1 MVGRITKGASIRGVL
16 EYNAE
21 KVRNGEA
28 AVLFGNMVLGD
39 CEQSDTFDMRR
50 ALLSFQ
56 PYLDTRKI
64 KDPVFHVS
72 LNPDPSDK
80 LTDEQ
85 LTEIAREYMER
96 IGFGEQPYY
105 VFKHRD
111 IDRKHIHIVSVRLR
125 DDGAIISDSQ
135 DRPRSKAILQSIEHR
150 YGLRPAV
157 KGEEQREFD
166 TARRVEYG
174 RDNLKQQMKSAV
186 RLLAEQYRF
195 GSITEFRTLLNLYN
209 VDLEERKGEAD
220 GKRWNGIVYTAT
232 DERGK
237 WVGTP
242 IKSSAL
248 TPKGG
253 YKFLQKQ
260 IARNDADIKSEQIK
274 GPIRGTVARA
284 MHRARTQDEFVRLLK
299 ADGID
304 AVFRQ
309 NAAGRITGATFVDH
323 RTKTVL
329 NGSRLGK
336 SYSANVFQELFNNP
350 RADRA
355 SLLPKLSAPVPAP
368 APATLR
374 QQTPQKPEAQRPEAT
389 ARPHVVPPTAPAAE
403 QPPKPAPT
411 SPRQTEKIRTEPR
424 GLSPQPH
431 PAQPAPR
438 GIGESL
444 FRAAGDLL
452 GQITE
457 DGPMSQEEFE
467 ALRQNLSRKR
477 KRRKKQGISR

>member
-21 KVRNGEA
+21 KVLSGEA
-28 AVLFGNMVLGD
+28 SVLYGNMVLGD

-50 ALLSFQ
+50 ALSSFQ
-56 PYLDTRKI
+56 PCLDTRKI

-85 LTEIAREYMER
+85 LVEIAQEYMECM
-96 IGFGEQPYY
+96 GFGDQPYY

-111 IDRKHIHIVSVRLR
+111 IDREHIHIVSVRLR
-125 DDGAIISDSQ
+125 ADGSIISDSQ
-135 DRPRSKAILQSIEHR
+135 DRPRSKAILQDIERR

-195 GSITEFRTLLNLYN
+195 GSITEYRTLLNLYN
-209 VDLEERKGEAD
+209 VDLEERKGEAN

-237 WVGTP
+237 WVGSP

-274 GPIRGTVARA
+274 GPIRATVARA

-304 AVFRQ
+304 AVLRE
-309 NAAGRITGATFVDH
+309 NKDGRITGATFVDH
-323 RTKTVL
+323 RAKIVL

-350 RADRA
+350 HADRV
-355 SLLPKLSAPVPAP
+355 SLLPKLTAP
-368 APATLR
+368 APATPR
-374 QQTPQKPEAQRPEAT
+374 QQAAEQPKPQRSETAAQPR
-389 ARPHVVPPTAPAAE
+389 VVPSAGQTAE
-403 QPPKPAPT
+403 QPPKPVPT
-411 SPRQTEKIRTEPR
+411 PPRQTEKIRAAPC

-452 GQITE
+452 GQLAE

-477 KRRKKQGISR
+477 KRRRRYGVK

>member
-16 EYNAE
+16 EYNSE

-28 AVLFGNMVLGD
+28 TVLYGNMVLGD

-72 LNPDPSDK
+72 LNPDITDK

-85 LTEIAREYMER
+85 LVEIAREYMER
-96 IGFGEQPYY
+96 MGFGEQPYY

-111 IDRKHIHIVSVRLR
+111 IDREHIHIVSVRLR
-125 DDGAIISDSQ
+125 DDGSIISDSNE
-135 DRPRSKAILQSIEHR
+135 RYRTGAILRDIERR

-157 KGEEQREFD
+157 KGQEQREFD

-195 GSITEFRTLLNLYN
+195 GSISEYRTLLNLYH
-209 VDLEERKGEAD
+209 VDLEERKGEAE

-232 DERGK
+232 DERGA
-237 WVGTP
+237 WVGSP

-260 IARNDADIKSEQIK
+260 MDRNDADIKSEQIK
-274 GPIRGTVARA
+274 GPIRATVARA

-309 NAAGRITGATFVDH
+309 NVAGRITGATFVDH

-350 RADRA
+350 NADRA
-355 SLLPKLSAPVPAP
+355 SLLPKLSVPAP
-368 APATLR
+368 AAPR
-374 QQTPQKPEAQRPEAT
+374 QQAAEPPKPQRSETAAQPRI
-389 ARPHVVPPTAPAAE
+389 VPPAGQTAE
-403 QPPKPAPT
+403 QPPQPAPT
-411 SPRQTEKIRTEPR
+411 PPQQTEKIHTEPR
-424 GLSPQPH
+424 GLSPQPQA
-431 PAQPAPR
+431 AQPAPR

-452 GQITE
+452 GQLAE
-457 DGPMSQEEFE
+457 DGPMSQDEFE

-477 KRRKKQGISR
+477 KRRKKQNIPR

>member
-28 AVLFGNMVLGD
+28 TVLYGNLVLGD

-72 LNPDPSDK
+72 LNPDITDC
-80 LTDEQ
+80 LTDAQ

-96 IGFGEQPYY
+96 MGFGEQPYY

-111 IDRKHIHIVSVRLR
+111 IDREHIHIVSVRLR
-125 DDGAIISDSQ
+125 DDGSIISDSNE
-135 DRPRSKAILQSIEHR
+135 RYRTGAIMRDIEQR

-157 KGEEQREFD
+157 KEQEQREFD

-253 YKFLQKQ
+253 YTFLQKQ
-260 IARNDADIKSEQIK
+260 IARSDADIKSEQIK

-284 MHRARTQDEFVRLLK
+284 MHRARTQDEFVHLLK

-304 AVFRQ
+304 AIFRQ

-355 SLLPKLSAPVPAP
+355 SLLPKLTAPVPAP

-389 ARPHVVPPTAPAAE
+389 ARQHIV
-403 QPPKPAPT
+403 PPKPAPT
-411 SPRQTEKIRTEPR
+411 PPRQTEKIRTEPR
-424 GLSPQPH
+424 GLSPQLH
-431 PAQPAPR
+431 PAQPTPR

-467 ALRQNLSRKR
+467 AMRRNLSRKR
-477 KRRKKQGISR
+477 KPRRKRTISR

>member
-1 MVGRITKGASIRGVL
+1 MVARITSGSNLSGVL
-16 EYNAE
+16 KYNAD
-21 KVRNGEA
+21 KVNRGEA
-28 AVLFGNMVLGD
+28 DLLLCNRVIDMERPDRFNLTDAM
-39 CEQSDTFDMRR
+39 QSF
-50 ALLSFQ
+50 A
-56 PYLDTRKI
+56 PYLAVNRRTKN
-64 KDPVFHVS
+64 PVFHVS
-72 LNPDPSDK
+72 LNPAVTDC
-80 LTDEQ
+80 LTDAQ

-96 IGFGEQPYY
+96 MGFGDQPYY

-111 IDRKHIHIVSVRLR
+111 IDREHIHIVSVRIDEYGRKLDHNFER
-125 DDGAIISDSQ
+125 
-135 DRPRSKAILQSIEHR
+135 RRSVEALQSIERR

-166 TARRVEYG
+166 TARRIEYG
-174 RDNLKQQMKSAV
+174 RDNLKQQIKSTV

-232 DERGK
+232 DEQGK

-253 YKFLQKQ
+253 YNFLQKQ
-260 IARNDADIKSEQIK
+260 IAKNDADIKSEQIK

-284 MHRARTQDEFVRLLK
+284 MHRARTQGEFVRLLK

-304 AVFRQ
+304 TVLRE
-309 NAAGRITGATFVDH
+309 NRDGRITGATFVDH

-350 RADRA
+350 HADRA
-355 SLLPKLSAPVPAP
+355 SLLPKLSAPAP
-368 APATLR
+368 AIPR
-374 QQTPQKPEAQRPEAT
+374 QQTAEPPKPQRSETA
-389 ARPHVVPPTAPAAE
+389 ARPHVVPPAAPAAE
-403 QPPKPAPT
+403 RPPKPVPIP
-411 SPRQTEKIRTEPR
+411 PRQTEKIRTE
-424 GLSPQPH
+424 PH

-452 GQITE
+452 EQLAE

-467 ALRQNLSRKR
+467 AMRHNLSRKH
-477 KRRKKQGISR
+477 KRRRKQSLSR

>member
-28 AVLFGNMVLGD
+28 TVLYGNLVLGD

-72 LNPDPSDK
+72 LNPDITDC
-80 LTDEQ
+80 LTDAQ

-96 IGFGEQPYY
+96 MGFGEQPYY

-111 IDRKHIHIVSVRLR
+111 IDREHIHIVSVRLR
-125 DDGAIISDSQ
+125 DDGSIISDSNE
-135 DRPRSKAILQSIEHR
+135 RYRTGAIMRDIEQR

-157 KGEEQREFD
+157 KEQEQREFD

-253 YKFLQKQ
+253 YTFLQKQ
-260 IARNDADIKSEQIK
+260 IARSDADIKSEQIK

-284 MHRARTQDEFVRLLK
+284 MHRARTQDEFVHLLK

-304 AVFRQ
+304 AIFRQ

-355 SLLPKLSAPVPAP
+355 SLLPKLTAPVPAP

-389 ARPHVVPPTAPAAE
+389 ARQHIV
-403 QPPKPAPT
+403 PPKPAPT
-411 SPRQTEKIRTEPR
+411 PPRQTEKIRTEPR
-424 GLSPQPH
+424 GLPPQPH
-431 PAQPAPR
+431 PAQPTPR

-467 ALRQNLSRKR
+467 AMRRNLSRKR
-477 KRRKKQGISR
+477 KPRRKRTISR

>member
-28 AVLFGNMVLGD
+28 TVLYGNLVLGD

-72 LNPDPSDK
+72 LNPDITDC
-80 LTDEQ
+80 LTDAQ

-96 IGFGEQPYY
+96 MGFGEQPYY

-111 IDRKHIHIVSVRLR
+111 IDREHIHIVSVRLR
-125 DDGAIISDSQ
+125 DDGSIISDSNE
-135 DRPRSKAILQSIEHR
+135 RYRTGAIMRDIEQR

-157 KGEEQREFD
+157 KEQEQREFD

-253 YKFLQKQ
+253 YTFLQKQ
-260 IARNDADIKSEQIK
+260 IARSDADIKSEQIK

-284 MHRARTQDEFVRLLK
+284 MHRARTQDEFVHLLK

-304 AVFRQ
+304 AIFRQ

-355 SLLPKLSAPVPAP
+355 SLLPKLTAPVPAP

-389 ARPHVVPPTAPAAE
+389 ARQHIV
-403 QPPKPAPT
+403 PPKPAPT
-411 SPRQTEKIRTEPR
+411 PPRQTEKIRTEPR

-431 PAQPAPR
+431 PAQPTPR

-467 ALRQNLSRKR
+467 AMRRNLSRKR
-477 KRRKKQGISR
+477 KPRRKRTISR

>member
-16 EYNAE
+16 EYNSE

-28 AVLFGNMVLGD
+28 TVLYGNMVLGD

-50 ALLSFQ
+50 ALSSFQ

-72 LNPDPSDK
+72 LNPDLSDK

-85 LTEIAREYMER
+85 LVEIAQEYMER
-96 IGFGEQPYY
+96 MGFGQQPYY

-111 IDRKHIHIVSVRLR
+111 IDREHIHIVSVRLR
-125 DDGAIISDSQ
+125 DDGSIISDSNE
-135 DRPRSKAILQSIEHR
+135 RYRTGAILRDIERR

-157 KGEEQREFD
+157 KGQEQREFD

-195 GSITEFRTLLNLYN
+195 GSISEYQTLLNLYH

-232 DERGK
+232 DERGA
-237 WVGTP
+237 WVGSP

-260 IARNDADIKSEQIK
+260 MARNDADIKSEHIK
-274 GPIRGTVARA
+274 GPIRATVARA

-309 NAAGRITGATFVDH
+309 NATGRITGATFVDH

-350 RADRA
+350 NADRA
-355 SLLPKLSAPVPAP
+355 SLLPKLT
-368 APATLR
+368 APATPR
-374 QQTPQKPEAQRPEAT
+374 QQAAEPPKPQRSET
-389 ARPHVVPPTAPAAE
+389 AVPPRVVPPAGQTAE

-411 SPRQTEKIRTEPR
+411 PPRQTEKIHTSPR
-424 GLSPQPH
+424 GLSPQPQA
-431 PAQPAPR
+431 AQPTPR

-452 GQITE
+452 GQLAE

>member
-21 KVRNGEA
+21 KVLSGEA
-28 AVLFGNMVLGD
+28 DVLFGNMVLGD
-39 CEQSDTFDMRR
+39 CEKSETFDMRR

-56 PYLDTRKI
+56 PYLDTRNI

-72 LNPDPSDK
+72 LNPAITDK
-80 LTDEQ
+80 LTDQQ
-85 LTEIAREYMER
+85 LIDIAQEYMER
-96 IGFGEQPYY
+96 MGFGQQPYY

-111 IDRKHIHIVSVRLR
+111 IDREHIHIVSVRLR
-125 DDGAIISDSQ
+125 DDGSIISDSNE
-135 DRPRSKAILQSIEHR
+135 RYRTGAILRDIERR

-174 RDNLKQQMKSAV
+174 RGNLKQQMKSTV

-195 GSITEFRTLLNLYN
+195 GSITEYRTLLNLYH
-209 VDLEERKGEAD
+209 VDLEERKGEAN

-232 DERGK
+232 DERGE

-242 IKSSAL
+242 IKSSNL

-253 YKFLQKQ
+253 YKFLQKM
-260 IARNDADIKSEQIK
+260 IAKNDADLKSETTK
-274 GPIRGTVARA
+274 APIRATVARA

-299 ADGID
+299 AAGID

-309 NAAGRITGATFVDH
+309 NKAGRITGVTFIDH
-323 RTKTVL
+323 RMKTVL

-350 RADRA
+350 NADRA
-355 SLLPKLSAPVPAP
+355 ALLPKLTVPVPAVP
-368 APATLR
+368 R
-374 QQTPQKPEAQRPEAT
+374 KQTAGQPEPQRPGT
-389 ARPHVVPPTAPAAE
+389 VVPPRVEPPAE
-403 QPPKPAPT
+403 QPPKPVPT
-411 SPRQTEKIRTEPR
+411 PPRQTEKIRVVSP
-424 GLSPQPH
+424 GLSSQPRA
-431 PAQPAPR
+431 AQPASH

-444 FRAAGDLL
+444 FSAAGDLL
-452 GQITE
+452 GQLTD

-467 ALRQNLSRKR
+467 TLRRNLSRKR
-477 KRRKKQGISR
+477 KRRKTQGITR

>member
-1 MVGRITKGASIRGVL
+1 MVARITSGSNLSGVL
-16 EYNAE
+16 KYNAD
-21 KVRNGEA
+21 KVNCGEA
-28 AVLFGNMVLGD
+28 DLLLCNRVIDMERPDRFNLTDAM
-39 CEQSDTFDMRR
+39 QSF
-50 ALLSFQ
+50 A
-56 PYLDTRKI
+56 PYLAVNRRTKN
-64 KDPVFHVS
+64 PVFHVS
-72 LNPDPSDK
+72 LNPAITDC
-80 LTDEQ
+80 LTDAQ

-96 IGFGEQPYY
+96 MGFGDQPYY

-111 IDRKHIHIVSVRLR
+111 IDREHIHIVSVRIDEYGRKLDHNFER
-125 DDGAIISDSQ
+125 
-135 DRPRSKAILQSIEHR
+135 RRSVDALQSIERR

-157 KGEEQREFD
+157 KGQEQREFD

-195 GSITEFRTLLNLYN
+195 GSISEFRTLLNLYN

-232 DERGK
+232 DEQGK

-274 GPIRGTVARA
+274 GTIRGTVARA

-355 SLLPKLSAPVPAP
+355 SLLPKLSAPAP

-374 QQTPQKPEAQRPEAT
+374 QQTPQKPEAQRPETT
-389 ARPHVVPPTAPAAE
+389 ARPHAVPPAAPAAE

-411 SPRQTEKIRTEPR
+411 PPRQTEKIRTEPR

-431 PAQPAPR
+431 PAQPAPH

-444 FRAAGDLL
+444 FLAAGDLL

-467 ALRQNLSRKR
+467 AMRRNLSRKR
-477 KRRKKQGISR
+477 KPRRKRTISR

>member
-21 KVRNGEA
+21 KVLSGEA
-28 AVLFGNMVLGD
+28 SVLYGNMVLGD

-50 ALLSFQ
+50 ALSSFQ
-56 PYLDTRKI
+56 PCLDTRKI

-85 LTEIAREYMER
+85 LVEIAQEYMECM
-96 IGFGEQPYY
+96 GFGDQPYY

-111 IDRKHIHIVSVRLR
+111 IDREHIHIVSVRLR
-125 DDGAIISDSQ
+125 ADGSIISDSQ
-135 DRPRSKAILQSIEHR
+135 DRPRSKAILQDIERR

-195 GSITEFRTLLNLYN
+195 GSITEYRTLLNLYN
-209 VDLEERKGEAD
+209 VDLEERKGEAN

-237 WVGTP
+237 WVGSP

-274 GPIRGTVARA
+274 GPIRATVARA

-304 AVFRQ
+304 AVLRE
-309 NAAGRITGATFVDH
+309 NKDGRITGATFVDH
-323 RTKTVL
+323 RAKIVL

-350 RADRA
+350 HADRA
-355 SLLPKLSAPVPAP
+355 SLLPKLTAP
-368 APATLR
+368 APATPR
-374 QQTPQKPEAQRPEAT
+374 QQTAEQPKPQRSEAAAQPR
-389 ARPHVVPPTAPAAE
+389 VVPPAGQTVE

-411 SPRQTEKIRTEPR
+411 SPRQTEKIHAEPR
-424 GLSPQPH
+424 GLSPQPR

-444 FRAAGDLL
+444 FRAASDLL
-452 GQITE
+452 GQLAE

>member
-21 KVRNGEA
+21 KVLSGEA
-28 AVLFGNMVLGD
+28 SVLYGNMVLGD
-39 CEQSDTFDMRR
+39 CEQSDTFDTRR
-50 ALLSFQ
+50 ALSSFQ
-56 PYLDTRKI
+56 PCLDTRKI

-85 LTEIAREYMER
+85 LVEIAQEYMECM
-96 IGFGEQPYY
+96 GFGDQPYY

-111 IDRKHIHIVSVRLR
+111 IDREHIHIVSVRLR
-125 DDGAIISDSQ
+125 ADGSIISDSQ
-135 DRPRSKAILQSIEHR
+135 DRPRSKAILQDIERR

-195 GSITEFRTLLNLYN
+195 GSITEYRTLLNLYN
-209 VDLEERKGEAD
+209 IDLEERKGEAN

-237 WVGTP
+237 WVGSP

-260 IARNDADIKSEQIK
+260 MARNDADIKSEKIK

-304 AVFRQ
+304 AVLRE
-309 NAAGRITGATFVDH
+309 NKDGRITGATFVDH
-323 RTKTVL
+323 RAKIVL

-350 RADRA
+350 NADRA
-355 SLLPKLSAPVPAP
+355 SLLPKLTAP
-368 APATLR
+368 APATPR
-374 QQTPQKPEAQRPEAT
+374 QQAVEQPKPQRPET
-389 ARPHVVPPTAPAAE
+389 AVPPRVVPPVGRTAE

-411 SPRQTEKIRTEPR
+411 PPRPTEKIHTEPR
-424 GLSPQPH
+424 GLSPH

-452 GQITE
+452 GQLAE

>member
-1 MVGRITKGASIRGVL
+1 
-16 EYNAE
+16 
-21 KVRNGEA
+21 
-28 AVLFGNMVLGD
+28 
-39 CEQSDTFDMRR
+39 MRR

-56 PYLDTRKI
+56 PYLNTRKI

-96 IGFGEQPYY
+96 MGFGEQPYY

-111 IDRKHIHIVSVRLR
+111 IDREHIHIVSVRLR

-135 DRPRSKAILQSIEHR
+135 DRPRSKAILQSIER
-150 YGLRPAV
+150 KYGLRPAV

-166 TARRVEYG
+166 TTRRVEYG

-260 IARNDADIKSEQIK
+260 IAKNDADIKSEQIK

-284 MHRARTQDEFVRLLK
+284 MHRARTQDEFVRILK

-304 AVFRQ
+304 TVFRQ

-355 SLLPKLSAPVPAP
+355 SLLPKLT

-389 ARPHVVPPTAPAAE
+389 ARPHIVPPAAPAAE
-403 QPPKPAPT
+403 QPPKPTPT
-411 SPRQTEKIRTEPR
+411 PPRQTEKIRTE
-424 GLSPQPH
+424 PH

-444 FRAAGDLL
+444 FRAAGNLL
-452 GQITE
+452 GQLTE

-467 ALRQNLSRKR
+467 AMRRNLSRKY
-477 KRRKKQGISR
+477 KRRRKQTLSR

>member
-1 MVGRITKGASIRGVL
+1 
-16 EYNAE
+16 
-21 KVRNGEA
+21 
-28 AVLFGNMVLGD
+28 
-39 CEQSDTFDMRR
+39 
-50 ALLSFQ
+50 
-56 PYLDTRKI
+56 
-64 KDPVFHVS
+64 
-72 LNPDPSDK
+72 
-80 LTDEQ
+80 
-85 LTEIAREYMER
+85 
-96 IGFGEQPYY
+96 
-105 VFKHRD
+105 
-111 IDRKHIHIVSVRLR
+111 
-125 DDGAIISDSQ
+125 
-135 DRPRSKAILQSIEHR
+135 
-150 YGLRPAV
+150 
-157 KGEEQREFD
+157 
-166 TARRVEYG
+166 
-174 RDNLKQQMKSAV
+174 MKSTV

-209 VDLEERKGEAD
+209 VDLEERKGEAN

-248 TPKGG
+248 TPKGS

-260 IARNDADIKSEQIK
+260 IAKNDADIKSEQIK
-274 GPIRGTVARA
+274 GPIRGAVARA

-304 AVFRQ
+304 AVLRE
-309 NAAGRITGATFVDH
+309 NRDGRITGATFVDH

-355 SLLPKLSAPVPAP
+355 SLLPKLSAP

-374 QQTPQKPEAQRPEAT
+374 QQTPQKPEAT
-389 ARPHVVPPTAPAAE
+389 ARPHVVPPAAPAAE

-411 SPRQTEKIRTEPR
+411 PPRQTEKIRTEPR

-438 GIGESL
+438 GIGENL
-444 FRAAGDLL
+444 FHAAGDLL
-452 GQITE
+452 GQLAE

-467 ALRQNLSRKR
+467 AMRRNLSHKR
-477 KRRKKQGISR
+477 KPKRKQRLLL

>member
-16 EYNAE
+16 EYNAG
-21 KVRNGEA
+21 KVLNGEA
-28 AVLFGNMVLGD
+28 SVLYGNLVLGD

-64 KDPVFHVS
+64 KNPVFHVS
-72 LNPDPSDK
+72 LNPAITDC
-80 LTDEQ
+80 LTDTQ

-96 IGFGEQPYY
+96 MGFGDQPYY

-111 IDRKHIHIVSVRLR
+111 IDREHIHIVSVRLR

-135 DRPRSKAILQSIEHR
+135 DRPRSKAILQDIERR

-157 KGEEQREFD
+157 KGQEQQEFD
-166 TARRVEYG
+166 TARWVEYG

-209 VDLEERKGEAD
+209 VDLEERKGEAN

-260 IARNDADIKSEQIK
+260 IAKNDADIKSEQIK

-355 SLLPKLSAPVPAP
+355 SLLPKLSAP

-374 QQTPQKPEAQRPEAT
+374 QQTPQKPEAT
-389 ARPHVVPPTAPAAE
+389 APPRVVPPAGQTAE

-411 SPRQTEKIRTEPR
+411 PPRQTEKIRTEPR

-467 ALRQNLSRKR
+467 ALRRNLSRKR
-477 KRRKKQGISR
+477 NPRRKRTISR

>member
-1 MVGRITKGASIRGVL
+1 MVARITSGSNLSGVL
-16 EYNAE
+16 KYNAD
-21 KVRNGEA
+21 KVNRGEA
-28 AVLFGNMVLGD
+28 DLLLCNRVIDMERPDLFNLTDAM
-39 CEQSDTFDMRR
+39 QSF
-50 ALLSFQ
+50 A
-56 PYLDTRKI
+56 PYLAVNRRTKN
-64 KDPVFHVS
+64 PVFHVS
-72 LNPDPSDK
+72 LNPAVTDC
-80 LTDEQ
+80 LTDAQ

-96 IGFGEQPYY
+96 MGFGDQPYY

-111 IDRKHIHIVSVRLR
+111 IDREHIHIVSVRIDEYGRKLDHNFER
-125 DDGAIISDSQ
+125 
-135 DRPRSKAILQSIEHR
+135 RRSVEALQFIERR

-166 TARRVEYG
+166 TARRIEYG
-174 RDNLKQQMKSAV
+174 RDNLKQQMKSTV

-237 WVGTP
+237 WVGSP

-260 IARNDADIKSEQIK
+260 IAKNDADIKSEQIK
-274 GPIRGTVARA
+274 GPIRGAVARA
-284 MHRARTQDEFVRLLK
+284 MHRARTQGEFVRLLK

-304 AVFRQ
+304 TVLRE
-309 NAAGRITGATFVDH
+309 NRDGRITGATFVDH

-350 RADRA
+350 HADRA
-355 SLLPKLSAPVPAP
+355 SLLPKLSAPAP
-368 APATLR
+368 AIPR
-374 QQTPQKPEAQRPEAT
+374 QQAAEPPKPQRSETA
-389 ARPHVVPPTAPAAE
+389 ARPHVVPPAAPAAE
-403 QPPKPAPT
+403 RPPKPVPIP
-411 SPRQTEKIRTEPR
+411 PRQTEKIRTE
-424 GLSPQPH
+424 PH

-452 GQITE
+452 EQLAE

-467 ALRQNLSRKR
+467 AMRHNLSRKH
-477 KRRKKQGISR
+477 KRRRKQSLSR

>member
-21 KVRNGEA
+21 KVRQGEA
-28 AVLFGNMVLGD
+28 FVLYGNLVLGD
-39 CEQSDTFDMRR
+39 CEQSGTFDMRR

-56 PYLDTRKI
+56 PCLDAGSI
-64 KDPVFHVS
+64 KNPVFHVS

-85 LTEIAREYMER
+85 LVEIAQEYMER
-96 IGFGEQPYY
+96 LGFGDQPYY

-111 IDRKHIHIVSVRLR
+111 IDREHIHVVSVRLR
-125 DDGAIISDSQ
+125 DDGSIISDSQ
-135 DRPRSKAILQSIEHR
+135 DRPRSKTILQDIERR

-232 DERGK
+232 DEQGK

-253 YKFLQKQ
+253 YTFLQKQ

-274 GPIRGTVARA
+274 GPIRATVARA

-299 ADGID
+299 TDGID
-304 AVFRQ
+304 AVFRE
-309 NAAGRITGATFVDH
+309 NKDGRITGVTFVDH

-350 RADRA
+350 CADRA
-355 SLLPKLSAPVPAP
+355 SLLPKLT
-368 APATLR
+368 APATPRR
-374 QQTPQKPEAQRPEAT
+374 QAAEPPKPQRSET
-389 ARPHVVPPTAPAAE
+389 AAPPRVVPPVGQTAE

-411 SPRQTEKIRTEPR
+411 PPRQTEKIRTELR

-431 PAQPAPR
+431 PALPAPR

>member
-28 AVLFGNMVLGD
+28 TVLYGNLVLGD

-72 LNPDPSDK
+72 LNPDITDC
-80 LTDEQ
+80 LTDAQ

-96 IGFGEQPYY
+96 MGFGEQPYY

-111 IDRKHIHIVSVRLR
+111 IDREHIHIVSVRLR
-125 DDGAIISDSQ
+125 DDGSIISDSNE
-135 DRPRSKAILQSIEHR
+135 RYRTGAIMRDIEQR

-157 KGEEQREFD
+157 KEQEQREFD

-253 YKFLQKQ
+253 YTFLQKQ
-260 IARNDADIKSEQIK
+260 IARSDADIKSEQIK

-284 MHRARTQDEFVRLLK
+284 MHRARTQDEFVHLLK

-304 AVFRQ
+304 AIFRQ

-355 SLLPKLSAPVPAP
+355 SLLPKLTAPIPAP

-389 ARPHVVPPTAPAAE
+389 ARQHIV
-403 QPPKPAPT
+403 PPKPAPT
-411 SPRQTEKIRTEPR
+411 PPRQTEKIRTEPR

-431 PAQPAPR
+431 PAQPTPR

-467 ALRQNLSRKR
+467 AMRRNLSRKR
-477 KRRKKQGISR
+477 KPRRKRTISR

>member
-28 AVLFGNMVLGD
+28 TVLYGNLVLGD

-72 LNPDPSDK
+72 LNPDITDC
-80 LTDEQ
+80 LTDAQ

-96 IGFGEQPYY
+96 MGFGEQPYY

-111 IDRKHIHIVSVRLR
+111 IDREHIHIVSVRLR
-125 DDGAIISDSQ
+125 DDGSIISDSNE
-135 DRPRSKAILQSIEHR
+135 RYRTGAIMRDIEQR

-157 KGEEQREFD
+157 KEQEQREFD

-253 YKFLQKQ
+253 YTFLQKQ
-260 IARNDADIKSEQIK
+260 IARSDADIKSEQIK

-284 MHRARTQDEFVRLLK
+284 MHRARTQDEFVHLLK

-304 AVFRQ
+304 AIFRQ

-355 SLLPKLSAPVPAP
+355 SLLPKLTAPVPAP

-389 ARPHVVPPTAPAAE
+389 ARQHIV
-403 QPPKPAPT
+403 PPKPAPIP
-411 SPRQTEKIRTEPR
+411 PRQTEKIRTEPR
-424 GLSPQPH
+424 GLSPQQH

-467 ALRQNLSRKR
+467 ALRRNLSRKR
-477 KRRKKQGISR
+477 KPRRKRTISR

>member
-28 AVLFGNMVLGD
+28 SVLYGNLVLGD
-39 CEQSDTFDMRR
+39 CEQSNTFDMRR

-72 LNPDPSDK
+72 LNPDITDC
-80 LTDEQ
+80 LTDAQ
-85 LTEIAREYMER
+85 LTEIAREYMECM
-96 IGFGEQPYY
+96 GFGDQPYY

-111 IDRKHIHIVSVRLR
+111 IDREHIHIVSVRLR
-125 DDGAIISDSQ
+125 DDGSIISDSNE
-135 DRPRSKAILQSIEHR
+135 RYRTGAIMRDIEQR

-157 KGEEQREFD
+157 KGQEQREFD

-195 GSITEFRTLLNLYN
+195 GSITEYRTLLNLYN
-209 VDLEERKGEAD
+209 VDLEERKGEAN

-232 DERGK
+232 DERGE

-248 TPKGG
+248 TSKGG
-253 YKFLQKQ
+253 YTFLQKQ
-260 IARNDADIKSEQIK
+260 IARSDADIKSEQIK

-299 ADGID
+299 TDGID

-336 SYSANVFQELFNNP
+336 SYSANVFQELFKNP
-350 RADRA
+350 AADRA
-355 SLLPKLSAPVPAP
+355 SLLPKLTAP
-368 APATLR
+368 APPRR
-374 QQTPQKPEAQRPEAT
+374 QTAEQPKPQRSETAAQPR
-389 ARPHVVPPTAPAAE
+389 VVPPAGQPAE
-403 QPPKPAPT
+403 QPAQPAPT
-411 SPRQTEKIRTEPR
+411 PPRQTEKIHTSPR
-424 GLSPQPH
+424 GLSSQPRT
-431 PAQPAPR
+431 AQPR
-438 GIGESL
+438 GLGESL
-444 FRAAGDLL
+444 AGVAGDLL
-452 GQITE
+452 GQLAE
-457 DGPMSQEEFE
+457 DGPMSQDEFE

-477 KRRKKQGISR
+477 KHRKKQNIPR

>member
-1 MVGRITKGASIRGVL
+1 MGVIFL
-16 EYNAE
+16 
-21 KVRNGEA
+21 R
-28 AVLFGNMVLGD
+28 FLGV
-39 CEQSDTFDMRR
+39 T
-50 ALLSFQ
+50 L
-56 PYLDTRKI
+56 T
-64 KDPVFHVS
+64 VFSNVS
-72 LNPDPSDK
+72 LNPAITDC
-80 LTDEQ
+80 LTDAQ

-96 IGFGEQPYY
+96 MGFGDQPYY

-111 IDRKHIHIVSVRLR
+111 IDREHIHIVSVRIDEYGRKLDHNFER
-125 DDGAIISDSQ
+125 
-135 DRPRSKAILQSIEHR
+135 RRSVDALQSIERR

-157 KGEEQREFD
+157 KGDEQREFD

-195 GSITEFRTLLNLYN
+195 GSITEYRTLLNLYN
-209 VDLEERKGEAD
+209 VDLEERKGEAN

-232 DERGK
+232 DEQGK

-274 GPIRGTVARA
+274 GPIRATVARA
-284 MHRARTQDEFVRLLK
+284 MHRAWTQDEFVRLLK

-304 AVFRQ
+304 AVLRE
-309 NAAGRITGATFVDH
+309 NKDGRITGATFVNH
-323 RTKTVL
+323 RTKIVL

-355 SLLPKLSAPVPAP
+355 SLLPKLSAPAP

-374 QQTPQKPEAQRPEAT
+374 QQTPQKPEAQRPETT
-389 ARPHVVPPTAPAAE
+389 ARPHAVPPAAPAAE

-411 SPRQTEKIRTEPR
+411 PPRQTEKIRTEPR

-431 PAQPAPR
+431 PAQPAPH

-444 FRAAGDLL
+444 FLAAGDLL

-467 ALRQNLSRKR
+467 AMRRNLSRKR
-477 KRRKKQGISR
+477 KPRRKRTISR

>member
-16 EYNAE
+16 EYNSE

-28 AVLFGNMVLGD
+28 TVLYGNMVLGD

-50 ALLSFQ
+50 ALSSFQ

-72 LNPDPSDK
+72 LNPDLSDK

-85 LTEIAREYMER
+85 LVEIAQEYMER
-96 IGFGEQPYY
+96 MGFGQQPYY

-111 IDRKHIHIVSVRLR
+111 IDREHIHIVSVRLR
-125 DDGAIISDSQ
+125 DDGSIISDSQ
-135 DRPRSKAILQSIEHR
+135 DRPRSKAILQDIEQR

-195 GSITEFRTLLNLYN
+195 GSITEYRTLLNLYN
-209 VDLEERKGEAD
+209 VDLEERKGEAN

-232 DERGK
+232 DERGA
-237 WVGTP
+237 WVGSP

-274 GPIRGTVARA
+274 GPIRATVARA

-309 NAAGRITGATFVDH
+309 NVAGRITGATFVDH

-350 RADRA
+350 NADRA
-355 SLLPKLSAPVPAP
+355 SLLPKLT
-368 APATLR
+368 APATPR
-374 QQTPQKPEAQRPEAT
+374 QQAAEPPKPQHSET
-389 ARPHVVPPTAPAAE
+389 AAPSRVVPPAGQTAE
-403 QPPKPAPT
+403 QPPQPVPT
-411 SPRQTEKIRTEPR
+411 PPRQTEKIHTSPR
-424 GLSPQPH
+424 GLSPQPR
-431 PAQPAPR
+431 PAQPASR

-452 GQITE
+452 GQLAE
-457 DGPMSQEEFE
+457 DGPISQDEFE

>member
-28 AVLFGNMVLGD
+28 TVLYGNLVLGD
-39 CEQSDTFDMRR
+39 CEQSDTFDMQR

-72 LNPDPSDK
+72 LNPDITDC
-80 LTDEQ
+80 LTDAQ

-96 IGFGEQPYY
+96 MGFGQQPYY

-111 IDRKHIHIVSVRLR
+111 IDREHIHIVSVRLR
-125 DDGAIISDSQ
+125 DDGSIISDSNERYRTGVIMR
-135 DRPRSKAILQSIEHR
+135 DIEQR

-157 KGEEQREFD
+157 KGQEQQEFD

-195 GSITEFRTLLNLYN
+195 GSISEFRTLLNLYN
-209 VDLEERKGEAD
+209 VDLEERKGEAN

-232 DERGK
+232 DERGA

-260 IARNDADIKSEQIK
+260 IAKNDADIKSEQIK
-274 GPIRGTVARA
+274 GSIRGTVARA

-309 NAAGRITGATFVDH
+309 NATGRITGATFVDH
-323 RTKTVL
+323 RAKIVL

-350 RADRA
+350 HADRA
-355 SLLPKLSAPVPAP
+355 SLLPKLSAPAPAP

-389 ARPHVVPPTAPAAE
+389 VRQHIVPPATPVAE
-403 QPPKPAPT
+403 QPRKPALTP
-411 SPRQTEKIRTEPR
+411 PRQTEKIRTEPR

>member
-28 AVLFGNMVLGD
+28 VVLFGNMVLGD
-39 CEQSDTFDMRR
+39 CEQSNTFDMRR

-72 LNPDPSDK
+72 LNPDITNC
-80 LTDEQ
+80 LTDAQ

-96 IGFGEQPYY
+96 MGFGEQPYY

-111 IDRKHIHIVSVRLR
+111 IDREHIHIVSVRLR
-125 DDGAIISDSQ
+125 DDGSIISDSNE
-135 DRPRSKAILQSIEHR
+135 RYRTGAIMRDIEQR

-157 KGEEQREFD
+157 EGQEQREFD

-195 GSITEFRTLLNLYN
+195 GSITEYRTLLNLYN
-209 VDLEERKGEAD
+209 VDLEERKGEAN

-232 DERGK
+232 DERGA
-237 WVGTP
+237 WVGSP

-260 IARNDADIKSEQIK
+260 IARNDADIKSEQVK
-274 GPIRGTVARA
+274 GPIRATVARA

-304 AVFRQ
+304 AVLRE
-309 NAAGRITGATFVDH
+309 NKDGRITGATFVDH
-323 RTKTVL
+323 RAKIVL

-350 RADRA
+350 HADRA
-355 SLLPKLSAPVPAP
+355 SLLPKLTAP
-368 APATLR
+368 APATPR
-374 QQTPQKPEAQRPEAT
+374 QQAAEPPKPQRSETAAQPR
-389 ARPHVVPPTAPAAE
+389 VVPPAA

-411 SPRQTEKIRTEPR
+411 PPRQTEKIHTEPR
-424 GLSPQPH
+424 GLSPQPR

-452 GQITE
+452 GQLAE
-457 DGPMSQEEFE
+457 DGPMSQDEFE

-477 KRRKKQGISR
+477 KRRKKQTVSR

>member
-1 MVGRITKGASIRGVL
+1 
-16 EYNAE
+16 
-21 KVRNGEA
+21 
-28 AVLFGNMVLGD
+28 
-39 CEQSDTFDMRR
+39 MRR

-56 PYLDTRKI
+56 PYLNTRKI

-72 LNPDPSDK
+72 LNPAITDC
-80 LTDEQ
+80 LTDAQ

-96 IGFGEQPYY
+96 MGFGDQPYY

-111 IDRKHIHIVSVRLR
+111 IDREHIHIVSVRLR

-135 DRPRSKAILQSIEHR
+135 DRPRSKAILQSIER
-150 YGLRPAV
+150 KYGLRPAV

-232 DERGK
+232 DEQGK

-260 IARNDADIKSEQIK
+260 IAKNDADIKSEQIK

-299 ADGID
+299 TDGID

-355 SLLPKLSAPVPAP
+355 SLLPKLTAP
-368 APATLR
+368 APAIPR
-374 QQTPQKPEAQRPEAT
+374 QQAAEPPKPQRSETA
-389 ARPHVVPPTAPAAE
+389 ARPHVVPPAAPAAE

-411 SPRQTEKIRTEPR
+411 PPRQTEKIRTEPR

-444 FRAAGDLL
+444 FHAAGDLL
-452 GQITE
+452 GQLAE

-467 ALRQNLSRKR
+467 VMRRNLSRKY
-477 KRRKKQGISR
+477 KRRRKQSLSR

>member
-28 AVLFGNMVLGD
+28 TVLYGNMVLGD

-56 PYLDTRKI
+56 PYLDTREI

-80 LTDEQ
+80 LTDAQ

-96 IGFGEQPYY
+96 MGFGEQPYY

-111 IDRKHIHIVSVRLR
+111 IDREHIHIVSVRLR
-125 DDGAIISDSQ
+125 DDGSIISDSNE
-135 DRPRSKAILQSIEHR
+135 RYRTGAIMRDLEQR
-150 YGLRPAV
+150 YSLRPAV

-195 GSITEFRTLLNLYN
+195 GSITEYRTLLNLYN
-209 VDLEERKGEAD
+209 VDLEERKGEAN

-232 DERGK
+232 DERGA
-237 WVGTP
+237 WVGSP

-260 IARNDADIKSEQIK
+260 IAKNDADIKSEQIK
-274 GPIRGTVARA
+274 GPIRATVARA
-284 MHRARTQDEFVRLLK
+284 MHRTRTQDEFVRLLK
-299 ADGID
+299 TDGID

-323 RTKTVL
+323 RTKIVL

-350 RADRA
+350 NVDRA
-355 SLLPKLSAPVPAP
+355 SLLPKLSVSVPATP
-368 APATLR
+368 R
-374 QQTPQKPEAQRPEAT
+374 QQATEPPKPSRPKT
-389 ARPHVVPPTAPAAE
+389 AEPSRIVPPAE

-411 SPRQTEKIRTEPR
+411 PPQPTEKIHTEPR
-424 GLSPQPH
+424 GLSPQPQA
-431 PAQPAPR
+431 AQPAPR
-438 GIGESL
+438 GLGESL
-444 FRAAGDLL
+444 AGVAADLL
-452 GQITE
+452 GQLAD

-467 ALRQNLSRKR
+467 ALRRNLSRKR
-477 KRRKKQGISR
+477 KRSRKQGISR

>member
-1 MVGRITKGASIRGVL
+1 
-16 EYNAE
+16 
-21 KVRNGEA
+21 
-28 AVLFGNMVLGD
+28 
-39 CEQSDTFDMRR
+39 
-50 ALLSFQ
+50 
-56 PYLDTRKI
+56 
-64 KDPVFHVS
+64 
-72 LNPDPSDK
+72 
-80 LTDEQ
+80 
-85 LTEIAREYMER
+85 
-96 IGFGEQPYY
+96 
-105 VFKHRD
+105 
-111 IDRKHIHIVSVRLR
+111 
-125 DDGAIISDSQ
+125 
-135 DRPRSKAILQSIEHR
+135 
-150 YGLRPAV
+150 
-157 KGEEQREFD
+157 
-166 TARRVEYG
+166 
-174 RDNLKQQMKSAV
+174 MKSAV

-232 DERGK
+232 DEQGK

-260 IARNDADIKSEQIK
+260 IAKNDAEIKSEQIK
-274 GPIRGTVARA
+274 GPIRAAVARA
-284 MHRARTQDEFVRLLK
+284 MHRTRTQGEFVRLLK
-299 ADGID
+299 TDGID

-309 NAAGRITGATFVDH
+309 NVAGRITGATFVDH

-355 SLLPKLSAPVPAP
+355 SLLPKLSAP

-389 ARPHVVPPTAPAAE
+389 ARPHVVPPAAPAAE
-403 QPPKPAPT
+403 QPPKPVPT
-411 SPRQTEKIRTEPR
+411 PPRQTEKIRTEPR

-452 GQITE
+452 GQLAE

-477 KRRKKQGISR
+477 KRRRKQTLSR

>member
-16 EYNAE
+16 EYNAG
-21 KVRNGEA
+21 KVLNGEA
-28 AVLFGNMVLGD
+28 SVLYGNLVLGD

-72 LNPDPSDK
+72 LNPAITDC
-80 LTDEQ
+80 LTDAQ

-96 IGFGEQPYY
+96 MGFGDQPYY

-111 IDRKHIHIVSVRLR
+111 IDREHIHIVSVRIDEYGRKLDHNFER
-125 DDGAIISDSQ
+125 
-135 DRPRSKAILQSIEHR
+135 RRSVEALQFIERR

-157 KGEEQREFD
+157 KGQEQQEFD

-195 GSITEFRTLLNLYN
+195 GSISEYRTLLNLYN
-209 VDLEERKGEAD
+209 VDLEERKGEAN

-260 IARNDADIKSEQIK
+260 IAKNDADIKSEQIK

-304 AVFRQ
+304 AIFRQ

-355 SLLPKLSAPVPAP
+355 SLLPKLSAP

-374 QQTPQKPEAQRPEAT
+374 QQTPQKPEAT
-389 ARPHVVPPTAPAAE
+389 ARPHVVPPAAPAAE

-411 SPRQTEKIRTEPR
+411 PPRQTEKIRTEPR

-438 GIGESL
+438 DIGESL

-452 GQITE
+452 GQLAE

-477 KRRKKQGISR
+477 KRRRKQTISR

>member
-72 LNPDPSDK
+72 LNPDITDC
-80 LTDEQ
+80 LTDTQ

-96 IGFGEQPYY
+96 MGFGQQPYY

-111 IDRKHIHIVSVRLR
+111 IDREHIHIVSVRLR
-125 DDGAIISDSQ
+125 DDGSIISDSNE
-135 DRPRSKAILQSIEHR
+135 RYRTGAIMRDIEQR

-157 KGEEQREFD
+157 KGQEQQEFD

-174 RDNLKQQMKSAV
+174 HDNLKQQMKSAV

-195 GSITEFRTLLNLYN
+195 GSISEYRTLLNLYN
-209 VDLEERKGEAD
+209 VDLEERKGEANS
-220 GKRWNGIVYTAT
+220 KRWNGIVYTAT
-232 DERGK
+232 DGRGA
-237 WVGTP
+237 WVGSP

-260 IARNDADIKSEQIK
+260 IAKNDADIKSEQIK

-329 NGSRLGK
+329 NGSRFGK

-355 SLLPKLSAPVPAP
+355 SLLPKLTAP
-368 APATLR
+368 APATPR
-374 QQTPQKPEAQRPEAT
+374 QQAVEPPKPQRSETA
-389 ARPHVVPPTAPAAE
+389 ARPRVGQPAA

-411 SPRQTEKIRTEPR
+411 PPRQTEKIRTEPR

-452 GQITE
+452 GQLAE

-467 ALRQNLSRKR
+467 AMRQNLSRKR

>member
-16 EYNAE
+16 EYNAG
-21 KVRNGEA
+21 KVLNGEA
-28 AVLFGNMVLGD
+28 FVLYGNLVLGD

-96 IGFGEQPYY
+96 MGFGDQPYY

-111 IDRKHIHIVSVRLR
+111 IDREHIHIVSVRLR
-125 DDGAIISDSQ
+125 DDGSIISDSQ
-135 DRPRSKAILQSIEHR
+135 DRPRSKAILQDFEHK

-157 KGEEQREFD
+157 KGDEQREFD

-174 RDNLKQQMKSAV
+174 RDNLKQQMKSTV

-350 RADRA
+350 RADRV
-355 SLLPKLSAPVPAP
+355 SLLPKLTAP

-374 QQTPQKPEAQRPEAT
+374 QQTSQKPEAT
-389 ARPHVVPPTAPAAE
+389 ARPHAVPPAAPATE

-452 GQITE
+452 GQLAE

-467 ALRQNLSRKR
+467 AMRRNLSRKR
-477 KRRKKQGISR
+477 KPRRKRTISR